1 MVIVGIVAGGTGSRM
16 GADRPKQMLDLC
28 GKPVLIRTAQ
38 AFLRHSQVGH
48 IIIGIHPDWYD
59 EVKAL
64 TEKELDSRVSVT
76 PGGSDR
82 NDTVMNI
89 INYAKSLDDVSD
101 DTIILTHDAVR
112 PFVTDRMIDDSI
124 AAMDNYAIC
133 TAAVPATD
141 TIVVS
146 ENGQTVCDFPL
157 RSTMYQVQTPQTF
170 RIGDFVGVYSGL
182 TEKEKS
188 EITDVC
194 KLFYRKGHEV
204 GLIMGDQK
212 NIKLTYPADLTAAR
226 TFFEEQE
233 KNQ

>member
-1 MVIVGIVAGGTGSRM
+1 
-16 GADRPKQMLDLC
+16 
-28 GKPVLIRTAQ
+28 
-38 AFLRHSQVGH
+38 
-48 IIIGIHPDWYD
+48 
-59 EVKAL
+59 
-64 TEKELDSRVSVT
+64 
-76 PGGSDR
+76 
-82 NDTVMNI
+82 MNI
-89 INYAKSLDDVSD
+89 INYAKSLDGVSD

-182 TEKEKS
+182 T
-188 EITDVC
+188 VC